1 MDTTIKE
8 DGQNKYGYKIF
19 IWIIL
24 ALFFIIQYVL
34 RVLPNE
40 FTLFFIENFKIS
52 SNKLG
57 QIFGLYYIGYAVL
70 HIIFG
75 FLADKGY
82 IKNIVI
88 ISLLGILL
96 SLTISIYFYDNWLMS
111 LVARFILGGCSAAAI
126 TSVIKI
132 SVLYFKNFSFVISFT
147 AFLGIVSSGYISELL
162 FNYYNQ
168 TNWESMNIAIICLIA
183 ILFIISAIF
192 IPNKDK
198 LIDSQSNISQ
208 DSIFISLIKLFKNK
222 DFIRLCIVGALMAG
236 TIEGFAD
243 AWSSSFFAT
252 VYKNIVTPSEI
263 AYLTPIIFTS
273 FAIGTLSISII
284 GDITKKYYP
293 MLIIAN
299 LSMMSSFSIILSG
312 LLTSNIGLI
321 IACII
326 LGFSSGYQIIIM
338 TLGIKKTVKEMAAFS
353 GSVLNTIIMLGGY
366 LFHSAIGYIFNSTNT
381 TSSFQYALSI
391 IPIGLAIALILV
403 VYLYISDKKLIK

>member
-1 MDTTIKE
+1 
-8 DGQNKYGYKIF
+8 
-19 IWIIL
+19 
-24 ALFFIIQYVL
+24 
-34 RVLPNE
+34 
-40 FTLFFIENFKIS
+40 
-52 SNKLG
+52 
-57 QIFGLYYIGYAVL
+57 
-70 HIIFG
+70 
-75 FLADKGY
+75 
-82 IKNIVI
+82 
-88 ISLLGILL
+88 
-96 SLTISIYFYDNWLMS
+96 
-111 LVARFILGGCSAAAI
+111 
-126 TSVIKI
+126 
-132 SVLYFKNFSFVISFT
+132 
-147 AFLGIVSSGYISELL
+147 
-162 FNYYNQ
+162 
-168 TNWESMNIAIICLIA
+168 
-183 ILFIISAIF
+183 
-192 IPNKDK
+192 
-198 LIDSQSNISQ
+198 
-208 DSIFISLIKLFKNK
+208 KLFKNK